1 MRSCFDALPIP
12 GAKFKLNGKIY
23 QLDASLLDLSQP
35 LFPWAKCQK
44 TKGAAKLHVG
54 LDADGYLPAFV
65 DLTAGREH
73 EINLARTLALPK
85 GPSVAFDRGYTG
97 YICIRGLFEDGVS
110 ILEEF
115 FWCQPAARLSE
126 RHSRVASPDSLIYTS
141 RVCLPNRKHLI

>member
-35 LFPWAKCQK
+35 LFPWAKYQK